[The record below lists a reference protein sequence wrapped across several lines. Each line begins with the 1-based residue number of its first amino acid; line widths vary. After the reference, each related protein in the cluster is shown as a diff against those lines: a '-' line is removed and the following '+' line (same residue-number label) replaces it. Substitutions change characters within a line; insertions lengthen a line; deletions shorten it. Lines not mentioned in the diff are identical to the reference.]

1 MHVLFEHFCIDQV
14 FTAQLVNLLLADK
27 LILVINDFFLLL
39 FELFCDILDV
49 RNPFRGGSELGNEE
63 TANFGVLQCGQ
74 DHTAVWH
81 NCAHIDSVL
90 GLNTCN
96 EVAIAVCDFDLL
108 LVAENYVFFVIV
120 QEVNRIDRLVVRR
133 FQTEQL
139 SVKSDIENW
148 QSAALTHTH
157 QQTCV
162 ITLDLAHC
170 RCWFHFADSFL
181 LPEIPHFEL
190 IPTTKHN
197 VQPFIKAHWVDKTVS
212 MQRSHELSLF
222 QWNSV
227 NLICR
232 SRYAKIWVHRVEDE
246 VARVVRDT
254 GLVMSAVLC
263 VEFDCTVGL
272 GHGDLTVVV
281 GEDSEL
287 YNFAVKAS

>member
-1 MHVLFEHFCIDQV
+1 MRMSNHVILRKSVDLEIRIILHHGAETVVILLWCSFDLLNPGREGLIQFLVNLCLKFSLVINGISFGFQLVIKPQMHQIPMHVLFEHFCVNQI

-27 LILVINDFFLLL
+27 LILIINDFFLLF
-39 FELFCDILDV
+39 FELFGDIFNV

-139 SVKSDIENW
+139 SVKSDIEN
-148 QSAALTHTH
+148 
-157 QQTCV
+157 
-162 ITLDLAHC
+162 
-170 RCWFHFADSFL
+170 
-181 LPEIPHFEL
+181 
-190 IPTTKHN
+190 
-197 VQPFIKAHWVDKTVS
+197 
-212 MQRSHELSLF
+212 
-222 QWNSV
+222 
-227 NLICR
+227 
-232 SRYAKIWVHRVEDE
+232 
-246 VARVVRDT
+246 
-254 GLVMSAVLC
+254 
-263 VEFDCTVGL
+263 
-272 GHGDLTVVV
+272 
-281 GEDSEL
+281 
-287 YNFAVKAS
+287 